1 MNNTAL
7 IGLLVILVV
16 AFFGYQWWSK
26 GAKRPAPPKKSA
38 PVPAVPVV
46 DPTPTA
52 APVPKAAAGDSTPV
66 YPTVPGQT
74 EAELRAK
81 EPLQERAPPS
91 NQQPVTPEGHGP
103 AQFESNLR
111 HPEQAFHQPQ
121 GPAPSLK
128 ITDMPAGNA
137 SMTVSPQGASQQ
149 MFSPE
154 MAQNGGAFIGNSV
167 FAFDGEE
174 GNVLTSF

>member
-7 IGLLVILVV
+7 IGLLVLLVV
-16 AFFGYQWWSK
+16 AFFGYQWWAK
-26 GAKRPAPPKKSA
+26 GARRVPPKKAVVAA
-38 PVPAVPVV
+38 PAPAPV
-46 DPTPTA
+46 DPTPA
-52 APVPKAAAGDSTPV
+52 VAAAKPTADSTPV

-81 EPLQERAPPS
+81 EPLQERVPAA
-91 NQQPVTPEGHGP
+91 NQPPVTPEGHGP
-103 AQFESNLR
+103 AQFQSNLR

-137 SMTVSPQGASQQ
+137 SMTVSPQGAAQQ